1 MKPLSIDTQGILG
14 VIHARGGSKRIP
26 LKNIKLLAGRP
37 LISYMVEAAMESRL
51 LDRLIVSTDHPEI
64 ARIAREYGAEV
75 PFVRPAH
82 LAEDVASELVTQH
95 AVRFVEAEGY
105 TVQIVLTMQ
114 PTTPFCTAVD
124 IDACIQKMMETDLD
138 TVFTGCEVHERP
150 EWMYRREGL
159 NTQSQAILE
168 RLETLGAQVGPKPPG
183 ASSDDRVVPFT
194 GRLVQGDA
202 GISQKLP
209 KLFIPNGAVWATRR
223 AVLMEQGLI
232 TGPRAGIVVMSR
244 ERSVDID
251 EPVDFITAEAIAS
264 ELLKVRA

>member
-1 MKPLSIDTQGILG
+1 MIKSRSVDTNGVLG

-64 ARIAREYGAEV
+64 ARIARDYGAEV
-75 PFVRPAH
+75 PFMRPMD

-95 AVRFVEAEGY
+95 AVSFVEGKGY
-105 TVQIVLTMQ
+105 AVRIVLTMQ
-114 PTTPFCTAVD
+114 PTTPFCAAED
-124 IDACIQKMMETDLD
+124 IDACIQRMLDSDLD

-150 EWMYRREGL
+150 EWMYRREE
-159 NTQSQAILE
+159 SF
-168 RLETLGAQVGPKPPG
+168 
-183 ASSDDRVVPFT
+183 DDRVVPFT

-223 AVLMEQGLI
+223 EVLMEQGLI

-251 EPVDFITAEAIAS
+251 EPVDFITAEAIAG
-264 ELLKVRA
+264 ELLKVRV

>member
-1 MKPLSIDTQGILG
+1 MKPLSVDTQGILG

-26 LKNIKLLAGRP
+26 LKNMKLLAGRP
-37 LISYMVEAAMESRL
+37 LIAYLVEAAMESRL

-75 PFVRPAH
+75 PFVRPAE

-95 AVRFVEAEGY
+95 AVRFVEAEDY
-105 TVQIVLTMQ
+105 AVQIVLTMQ
-114 PTTPFCTAVD
+114 PTTPFCSAED
-124 IDACIQKMMETDLD
+124 IDACIQKMLETDLD

-150 EWMYRREGL
+150 EWMYRRDESAEGW
-159 NTQSQAILE
+159 
-168 RLETLGAQVGPKPPG
+168 
-183 ASSDDRVVPFT
+183 VVPFT
-194 GRLVQGDA
+194 GRLVRGDA

-209 KLFIPNGAVWATRR
+209 KLYIPNGAVWATRR

-232 TGPRAGIVVMSR
+232 TGPKAGIVVMSR

-251 EPVDFITAEAIAS
+251 EPIDFIVAEAIAA
-264 ELLKVRA
+264 ELLKVRV

>member
-1 MKPLSIDTQGILG
+1 MKPLSVDTQGILG

-26 LKNIKLLAGRP
+26 LKNMKLLAGRP
-37 LISYMVEAAMESRL
+37 LISYLVEAAMESRL

-75 PFVRPAH
+75 PFVRPAE

-105 TVQIVLTMQ
+105 AVQIALTMQ
-114 PTTPFCTAVD
+114 PTTPFCSAED
-124 IDACIQKMMETDLD
+124 IDACIQKMLETDLD

-150 EWMYRREGL
+150 EWMYRRDESSEG
-159 NTQSQAILE
+159 
-168 RLETLGAQVGPKPPG
+168 
-183 ASSDDRVVPFT
+183 RVVPFT
-194 GRLVQGDA
+194 GRLVRGDA

-209 KLFIPNGAVWATRR
+209 KLYIPNGAVWATRR

-232 TGPRAGIVVMSR
+232 TGPKAGIVVMSR

-251 EPVDFITAEAIAS
+251 EPIDFIVAEAIAA
-264 ELLKVRA
+264 ELLKVRV

>member
-1 MKPLSIDTQGILG
+1 MKLPSAETQGVLG

-26 LKNIKLLAGRP
+26 LKNIKPLAGRP

-51 LDRLIVSTDHPEI
+51 LDRLIVSTDHPDI

-75 PFVRPAH
+75 PFMRPAD

-95 AVRFVEAEGY
+95 AVRFVEAQGY
-105 TVQIVLTMQ
+105 PVRIVLTMQ
-114 PTTPFCTAVD
+114 PTTPFCTAED
-124 IDACIQKMMETDLD
+124 IDACIAKMLESDLD
-138 TVFTGCEVHERP
+138 TVFTACEVHERP
-150 EWMYRREGL
+150 EWMYRRED
-159 NTQSQAILE
+159 A
-168 RLETLGAQVGPKPPG
+168 
-183 ASSDDRVVPFT
+183 SDDRVVPFT
-194 GRLVQGDA
+194 GRLVKGDA

-223 AVLMEQGLI
+223 SVLMEQGLI

-264 ELLKVRA
+264 ELLKVRV